1 MASRPTRVV
10 TGFLDT
16 AVVVDLL
23 RAYPPAPEWLA
34 TQSGLGLTPIVWLEI
49 LDGVEDLR
57 AQKRA
62 IELLRHFERVD
73 LEPGDF
79 DWAIQQ
85 ALRFRLS
92 HSVDAMDCLIASVA
106 ARLELPLYTRN
117 LKHFS
122 PLLGPLAQ
130 RPY

>member
-1 MASRPTRVV
+1 M

-16 AVVVDLL
+16 AIVVDLL
-23 RAYPPAPEWLA
+23 RSYPPSHNWLSV
-34 TQSGLGLTPIVWLEI
+34 QSRLGLTPIVWLEI

-62 IELLRHFERVD
+62 VELLRHFERVD

-85 ALRFRLS
+85 AMRFRLS
-92 HSVDAMDCLIASVA
+92 HSVDVMDCLIASVA
-106 ARLELPLYTRN
+106 YRLELPLFTRN
-117 LKHFS
+117 LKHFA

-130 RPY
+130 KPY